1 VLGIKQNKKQLALG
15 HVQAIDNQID
25 ISTGTL
31 KIKAIFTNQDDALFP
46 NQFVNVRLKTQT
58 IQNAISI
65 PSDAVQHGAKGSY
78 VYIINPQNK
87 AEIRMLKL
95 GMTSNGQIEV
105 LDGLKGSEKV
115 VLEGIDRLSEGK
127 EVQIVAE
134 NQQPISTAKPTAG

>member
-1 VLGIKQNKKQLALG
+1 M
-15 HVQAIDNQID
+15 
-25 ISTGTL
+25 
-31 KIKAIFTNQDDALFP
+31 
-46 NQFVNVRLKTQT
+46 RLKTQT

-105 LDGLKGSEKV
+105 
-115 VLEGIDRLSEGK
+115 
-127 EVQIVAE
+127 
-134 NQQPISTAKPTAG
+134 

>member
-1 VLGIKQNKKQLALG
+1 VHLN
-15 HVQAIDNQID
+15 
-25 ISTGTL
+25 
-31 KIKAIFTNQDDALFP
+31 
-46 NQFVNVRLKTQT
+46 TQT
-58 IQNAISI
+58 IQNALSI
-65 PSDAVQHGAKGSY
+65 PNDAVQHGAKGSY

-127 EVQIVAE
+127 EVQIVVE